1 MLVKRL
7 IFSQLLILFA
17 GFYSLAQTGFVENLG
32 QFDKPIKYQADF
44 NNHTIYIDKEG
55 FSVLLH
61 DNETW
66 IEWINEAHEHKQLK
80 TRKNRA
86 SKTLKFQFIKFEL
99 VGADLSNYMGQ
110 KPFNAYYNYYL
121 GNDRSRWVSGAKK
134 YEKLYFTNIYPNID
148 LEFEAI
154 DQRFKYNFILNR
166 GASIGDI
173 KIDIRGADNVK
184 VTDERLE
191 ISTQFGSFSEVMP
204 VSYSVVNNLR
214 EPLVMKYITHGRYIG
229 FETEYNVS
237 EYTRVIDP
245 ELVFS
250 TYSGSSVDNFG
261 FTATF
266 DSSGNLYAGGIA
278 TSPTTF
284 SNGRYPV
291 TIGAYDFTFNGGSGN
306 EPANLPCDVSISKYS
321 TDGST
326 LIYATF
332 LGGTSDEYPHSF
344 IVDENDNLLVFGTTY
359 SSNFPTQFG
368 APFPLKNGGMDL
380 FVTKFNST
388 GSALIGSTYMGGSAS
403 DGLNQSSRTRY
414 FYADDFRGE
423 INLDTNG
430 NVYVATCTRSND
442 FPVTAGAFQTTN
454 NVANSQE
461 GVVFCLSPD
470 LSNLIWSSYFGGNG
484 DDAIYS
490 VDVAESGDLFISGGT
505 TSSNLVATSGSL
517 GETYNGG
524 RADGFVARISA
535 DGSSVKK
542 TAYWGTAEYDQILSL
557 DIDKFGNIFVVGHS
571 EGSMPL
577 KGNGYRNTNGKQFI
591 SKFNPELNNV
601 LISTVFGSGKSR
613 PDITVNA
620 FLVDECGKIFVSGWG
635 GSLYTGPTTP
645 MGNMPL
651 TVDALQTV
659 TDGNDFHLSVFR
671 RDALELLYATY
682 FGGNRTD
689 DHVDGGTSR
698 FDKRGVIYQSV
709 CSSCPPS
716 SDNQNSRVSDFP
728 TTKGAF
734 SELNPSPRCSN
745 ASFKLAFGNLNRPP
759 ELRDTLYE
767 VTALDT
773 LFFNYVVTDPDD
785 DSINIT
791 FTYPPQIKNAFISP
805 REVFEGEI
813 EINTPFTI
821 APGCE
826 HVGDTFTIPVY
837 AADKGCPAEKDSLSF
852 FKIVVNP
859 PPVLDP
865 PQVLCL
871 NFINQN
877 ALKIEWEGIPSSK
890 YFAKMYLHKVWPDGT
905 HKVIDTLYSTGNGL
919 YEDYDVLN
927 PRERNYSYYLQV
939 ENKCNN
945 LGDKSYLLSSVKESE
960 FPVESTYL
968 KTVTVDGQNIN
979 VVFLKSNEDDFGHYE
994 IYKAKRGK
1002 GEPAYLTSIYGLN
1015 DTVFIDSDVDVN
1027 NESYCYQIK
1036 VSDNCGHLSALSN
1049 YGCSIVIRGVS
1060 LNEEKVVPRFK
1071 FDLWWDEYV
1080 YWNGGVDEYEVIRSV
1095 DTGVLRPIVRT
1106 NYDLRSYLD
1115 SDLDYDWGGYWYSV
1129 IAYEGA
1135 GSQDAISRSN
1145 DIYLVQPP
1153 LVFVPN
1159 AVTNNDDNLNDIFGW
1174 SDVFVREFEMRVYNR
1189 WGEKVFETTDK
1200 NAEWDGV
1207 FKGNAVKNSNVYIW
1221 VVTYKGWDNQRY
1233 TEKGTVTFVR

>member
-1 MLVKRL
+1 MS
-7 IFSQLLILFA
+7 FQTQ
-17 GFYSLAQTGFVENLG
+17 AQTGFMQNLG
-32 QFDKPIKYQADF
+32 QYDAPIKYQVDF
-44 NNHTIYIDKEG
+44 NDHTIYVDQEG
-55 FSVLLH
+55 FSILLH

-66 IEWINEAHEHKQLK
+66 IDWVNEAHEHKQLK
-80 TRKNRA
+80 TKRSVS
-86 SKTLKFQFIKFEL
+86 SKTLKFQFVKFEL
-99 VGADLSNYMGQ
+99 VGANLNSHKGL
-110 KPFNAYYNYYL
+110 KPFSSYYNFYV
-121 GNDRSRWVSGAKK
+121 GSDKSKWVSGAKK
-134 YEKLYFTNIYPNID
+134 YEQLYFTNIYPNID
-148 LEFEAI
+148 LELEVL
-154 DQRFKYNFILNR
+154 DQRFKYNFILKS
-166 GASIGDI
+166 GANIQDI
-173 KIDIRGADNVK
+173 KLKINGADAININ
-184 VTDERLE
+184 DERLE
-191 ISTQFGSFSEVMP
+191 ITTQFGAFSEVMP
-204 VSYSVVNNLR
+204 VSYSVVNGTKQ
-214 EPLVMKYITHGRYIG
+214 PIVMKYVQRGDYIG
-229 FETEYNVS
+229 FEAQQNMA

-306 EPANLPCDVSISKYS
+306 EPANLPCDVTISKYS
-321 TDGST
+321 TDGKT
-326 LIYATF
+326 LIYATY
-332 LGGTSDEYPHSF
+332 LGGTSDEYPHSL
-344 IVDENDNLLVFGTTY
+344 IVDKDDNLLIFGTTY

-380 FVTKFNST
+380 FVTKFNAT
-388 GSALIGSTYMGGSAS
+388 GSALIGSTYVGGSAS

-423 INLDTNG
+423 INLDSNG

-442 FPVTAGAFQTTN
+442 FPVTAGVFQTSN

-470 LSNLIWSSYFGGNG
+470 ISNLKWSSYFGGNG

-490 VDVAESGDLFISGGT
+490 VDVASDGDLYISGGT
-505 TSSNLVATSGSL
+505 TSSNLASTGGSVGTS
-517 GETYNGG
+517 YNGG
-524 RADGFVARISA
+524 RADGFVARISP
-535 DGSSVKK
+535 DGTRLKR
-542 TAYWGTAEYDQILSL
+542 TAYWGTGEYDQILSL
-557 DIDKFGNIFVVGHS
+557 DIDKYGNIFVVGHS
-571 EGSMPL
+571 DGGMPT
-577 KGNGYRNTNGKQFI
+577 KGNGYKNLGGSQFI
-591 SKFNPELNNV
+591 SKFNSDLNSH
-601 LISTVFGSGKSR
+601 LLTTVYGSGNKS

-635 GSLYTGPTTP
+635 ASLYTGPTAP
-645 MGNMPL
+645 MRSMPL
-651 TVDALQTV
+651 TNDALQKV
-659 TDGNDFHLSVFR
+659 TDGNDFHLAVFR

-716 SDNQNSRVSDFP
+716 SDGQTNRVSDFP
-728 TTKGAF
+728 TTKGAY

-759 ELRDTLYE
+759 ELRDTIYT

-773 LFFNYVVTDPDD
+773 LIFTYTVTDPDD
-785 DSINIT
+785 DTINLT
-791 FTYPPQIKNAFISP
+791 FTYPNNIRDAFINP
-805 REVFEGEI
+805 RETFQGET
-813 EINTPFTI
+813 EIDVPFTI

-837 AADKGCPAEKDSLSF
+837 AADRGCPAEKDSLSF

-890 YFAKMYLHKVWPDGT
+890 YFNRMFLHKVWPDGT
-905 HKVIDTLYSTGNGL
+905 HKIIDTLFSNGNGL

-927 PRERNYSYYLQV
+927 PRERNYTYYLEV
-939 ENKCNN
+939 ENRCGI
-945 LGDKSYLLSSVKESE
+945 LGPASYSLNSVKESE
-960 FPVESTYL
+960 FPVEATYL
-968 KTVTVDGQNIN
+968 KTVTVDGKVIH
-979 VVFLKSNEDDFGHYE
+979 VEFLKSNEDDFGHYE
-994 IYKAKRGK
+994 IYKAPRGK
-1002 GEPAYLTSIYGLN
+1002 GEPVYLTSIYGLN
-1015 DTVFIDSDVDVN
+1015 DTLFIDNDVDVDN
-1027 NESYCYQIK
+1027 QSYCYQIK

-1049 YGCSIVIRGVS
+1049 YGCSIVIRGQS

-1071 FDLWWDEYV
+1071 MDLWWDEYLF
-1080 YWNGGVDEYEVIRSV
+1080 WNGGVTEYELIRSV
-1095 DTGVLRPIVRT
+1095 DTGNLRPIVRT
-1106 NYDLRSYLD
+1106 NFDVRSYLD
-1115 SDLDYDWGGYWYSV
+1115 SDLDYDWGGYWYSI

-1135 GSQDAISRSN
+1135 GSQDATSRSN
-1145 DIYLVQPP
+1145 DIYLIQPP

-1159 AVTNNDDNLNDIFGW
+1159 AVTANDDNLNDFFGW
-1174 SDVFVREFEMRVYNR
+1174 SDVFVKEFEMRVYNR

-1200 NAEWDGV
+1200 NEEWNGV
-1207 FKGNAVKNSNVYIW
+1207 FKDNGLKNSNVYIW
-1221 VVTYKGWDNQRY
+1221 VVTYKGWNNQRY